1 MAQASPTPT
10 GRSLTCPH
18 CNDPHPR
25 KFSHCPQTGLSL
37 ATGAALVGQV
47 VADRYRV
54 LGLLGEG
61 GMGAVYFAEHTL
73 IGRKV
78 ALKRLHPELAT
89 DANSVARFQREA
101 RAAAAIGHRHI
112 VEVLDLGYGADGA
125 PFLIMEYLRG
135 QSLAELLRKEARLAP
150 ARACRIVGQVLAA
163 LAAVHDSKIVHRDL
177 KPDNV
182 FLVRRRADPDFVK
195 VLDFGISKMNI
206 DDDEGLKLTK
216 TGVMLGTP
224 YYMSPEQA
232 RGMKV
237 VDRRVDIY
245 AIGVILYE
253 ALSGELP
260 HRAENYHALLLQ
272 ILAKEPTPLAE
283 RAPGVPPELAD
294 VVHRAMAKNPA
305 ERFQSARSM
314 QLALVPHGASPP
326 DAPRPLTPSIGQEN
340 AQPITRQSGLRAAAR
355 AAETVRGLAD
365 TPMAGVPRPSGFSPA
380 PHRFVATSSNWEDDG
395 RSLLPQDM
403 PKDVPKNTA
412 PYASALAG
420 SGFPAP
426 AISIRESSAS
436 FRALPNGNE
445 TPAAVHLQSTQAG
458 APGNALRVK
467 GALLLS
473 ALEHLEAV
481 HGPGTRAKLIEH
493 LAPSER
499 APLAGMVTPVAY
511 LPLSVYDAFLAAAER
526 MFGTGDGLLA
536 VSLGQTAA
544 VRDLPTMHRHLIRDA
559 TPQDVLLRIPEIY
572 GAYHDRGTVEVTA
585 SPTGHRVAVRDAAP
599 DTMRHALAMSGVYR
613 GLLEYTGALDVRA
626 TLLSCRCR
634 GDAATVTSLRFK

>member
-10 GRSLTCPH
+10 GQSRPCPH
-18 CNDPHPR
+18 CSDQHPR
-25 KFSHCPQTGLSL
+25 KFSHCPQTGQSL
-37 ATGAALVGQV
+37 ATGVALVGQV

-125 PFLIMEYLRG
+125 PFLVMEYLRG

-150 ARACRIVGQVLAA
+150 ARACRIVGQVLTA

-206 DDDEGLKLTK
+206 DDDEGLRLTK

-253 ALSGELP
+253 ALCGELP
-260 HRAENYHALLLQ
+260 HRAENYHALLLE
-272 ILAKEPTPLAE
+272 ILAKAPVPLAE
-283 RAPGVPPELAD
+283 RAPGVSPELAE
-294 VVHRAMAKNPA
+294 VVHRAIAKDPA
-305 ERFQSARSM
+305 KRFQSARSM

-326 DAPRPLTPSIGQEN
+326 DAPRLFASSTGPEGG
-340 AQPITRQSGLRAAAR
+340 QPITSQSGLRAAGR
-355 AAETVRGLAD
+355 AAQTVRGVAD
-365 TPMAGVPRPSGFSPA
+365 TPMAGVSRPSGFSPA

-395 RSLLPQDM
+395 RSLLP
-403 PKDVPKNTA
+403 KDTA
-412 PYASALAG
+412 PYASDA
-420 SGFPAP
+420 SGYPAP
-426 AISIRESSAS
+426 AMSIRESSAS
-436 FRALPNGNE
+436 FRALPE
-445 TPAAVHLQSTQAG
+445 EQTAIPRQSARTG
-458 APGNALRVK
+458 SPGSALRVK
-467 GALLLS
+467 GALLLA
-473 ALEHLEAV
+473 ALEHLQSV
-481 HGPGTRAKLIEH
+481 HGPGTRTKLIES

-499 APLAGMVTPVAY
+499 APLTGMLTPIGY
-511 LPLSVYDAFLAAAER
+511 FPLSVYDAVIAAAER
-526 MFGTGDGLLA
+526 MFGTGDGRLA

-544 VRDLPTMHRHLIRDA
+544 VRDLPTLHRHLIRDA
-559 TPQDVLLRIPEIY
+559 TPRDVLLRIPEIY
-572 GAYHDRGTVEVTA
+572 GAYHDRGTVEVTT

-626 TLLSCRCR
+626 AVLSCRFR